1 MFRSND
7 YYKCRSTV
15 AAILARNSRNF
26 LARLRENWNAGRG
39 RHRSAF
45 SLGDPAECFSPN
57 PITVQT
63 NAKTVV
69 LALVSIIPSVTQLR
83 AQKLDPSLYSSLE
96 WRMIGPFRG
105 GRTIGATGVRGQ
117 PNVFYVGVN
126 NGGVWKTTDAGR
138 VWTPIFDEQPTG
150 SVGDVAVAPSN
161 PNVIYV
167 GSGEGVQR
175 PDLSTGDGIYKSTD
189 AGKTWRHLGLR
200 DGQQIGSVI
209 VDPRDENRVFAG
221 VLGHPY
227 GPNAERGVY
236 RSTNG
241 GETFER
247 VLYKDEN
254 TGAAQV
260 GFDPS
265 NPQIVYAALWAGRQG
280 PWENAS
286 WNGPLSGLFK
296 SVDGGSTW
304 RQIGKGFP
312 SAGEGLGRIGFT
324 IAPSDPRRMYATVDA
339 PTLGGIYRS
348 DDAGETWRRTNDE
361 VRVWGRAS
369 DFAEVKVD
377 PRNSDVVYSANTS
390 TYRSTDGGTTFTAIK
405 GAPGGDDYHRIWI
418 NPDNSDI
425 MIIAADQGA
434 TITVNGGKT
443 WSSWYNQP
451 TAQFYHVITDN
462 RVPYWVYGGQ
472 QESGSVGT
480 MSRGDYG
487 AITFREWNPVGAEEY
502 GYIAPDPLDPNIIYG
517 GKLTRFDQ
525 RSREVQSVTPEPVS
539 SGKYRFLRTAPVIF
553 STVDPYVLYYAGN
566 VLFKTTNGGHSWDVI
581 SPDLTRQNYD
591 VPAAYGIFT
600 NGDPSRAKNR
610 GVIYTVAP
618 SFKSVN
624 TIWTG
629 SDDGVI
635 KLTRDGGKT
644 WTDVTP
650 AALTPW
656 SKVSLMEASH
666 FDDQSAYAAIN
677 RFKLDDLHP
686 HIYRTHDLGKTWKEI
701 VNGIPGNEVVN
712 SVREDPVRRGLLF
725 AGTERAVYFSLD
737 DGERWQPLR
746 LNMPATS
753 IRDLVIHDDDIVVGT
768 HGRSFW
774 ILDDM
779 TPLRQLNAK
788 TASAETFLFKPK
800 LTYRFRR
807 NKNTDTPLSPE
818 EPAGKN
824 PPDGAIINYRLGA
837 DSGTPVVLEILDATG
852 KTIRTFSS
860 ADSVEPVDT
869 HLNVPTYWVRPQQRL
884 AATRGTH
891 RFVWDLHYPPPQVL
905 AHDYP
910 ISAIYGDTP
919 RTPLGPAV
927 LPGTYTV
934 RLSANGQ
941 RYTQPLTIK
950 MDPRVQITDAG
961 LRLQRDI
968 GVRMND
974 AISRDFA
981 ALAEVRARRVVLR
994 TSRDGAKAKELA
1006 DSLVALDS
1014 ALARVENGVQTA
1026 NAAGLVALN
1035 EQLAGI
1041 LDAVEGADA
1050 EPTTQVVAAASDLE
1064 KSLAV
1069 ALAQWA
1075 EIKRTRLR
1083 PNR

>member
-1 MFRSND
+1 VLT
-7 YYKCRSTV
+7 KHKIIPLIL
-15 AAILARNSRNF
+15 AAI
-26 LARLRENWNAGRG
+26 
-39 RHRSAF
+39 
-45 SLGDPAECFSPN
+45 SLW
-57 PITVQT
+57 PIE
-63 NAKTVV
+63 
-69 LALVSIIPSVTQLR
+69 LC

-105 GRTIGATGVRGQ
+105 GRTIGAAGVRGQ
-117 PNVFYVGVN
+117 PNVFYIGVN
-126 NGGVWKTTDAGR
+126 NGGVWKTTDFGR
-138 VWTPIFDEQPTG
+138 VWTPIFDEQSTG
-150 SVGDVAVAPSN
+150 SIGDLAVAPSN

-200 DGQQIGSVI
+200 DGQQIGGVI
-209 VDPRDENRVFAG
+209 VDPRDENRVFVA

-227 GPNAERGVY
+227 GPNTERGVY

-241 GETFER
+241 GESFER

-254 TGAAQV
+254 TGAIQV
-260 GFDPS
+260 AFDPA
-265 NPQIVYAALWAGRQG
+265 NPQTIYASLWAGRQG
-280 PWENAS
+280 PWENSS

-296 SVDGGSTW
+296 SVDGGTTW
-304 RQIGKGFP
+304 RQVGMGFP
-312 SAGEGLGRIGFT
+312 TAAQGLGRIGFT
-324 IAPSDPRRMYATVDA
+324 VAPSDSRRMYATVDA

-348 DDAGETWRRTNDE
+348 DDAGETWRRTNSE

-377 PRNSDVVYSANTS
+377 PRNPDIVYSANTS

-418 NPDNSDI
+418 NPDNPDI
-425 MIIAADQGA
+425 ILIASDQGA

-462 RVPYWVYGGQ
+462 RIPYWVYGGQ
-472 QESGSVGT
+472 QESGSIGT

-487 AITFREWNPVGAEEY
+487 AITFREWNPVGLEEY
-502 GYIAPDPLDPNIIYG
+502 GYAAPDPLDPNIIYG

-525 RSREVQSVTPEPVS
+525 RSREVQNISPEAVS
-539 SGKYRFLRTAPVIF
+539 TGKYRFLRTAPVIF
-553 STVDPYVLYYAGN
+553 STVDPHTLYYAGN
-566 VLFKTTNGGHSWDVI
+566 VLFKTTNGGHSWDII

-591 VPAAYGIFT
+591 VPPSYGMFT
-600 NGDPSRAKNR
+600 NGDLSLAKNR

-618 SFKSVN
+618 SFRNVG

-635 KLTRDGGKT
+635 NLTRDGGKT
-644 WTDVTP
+644 WTNVSP
-650 AALTPW
+650 VALTPW

-686 HIYRTHDLGKTWKEI
+686 HVYRTHDGGKSWKEI
-701 VNGIPGNEVVN
+701 VNGIPENEVVN

-737 DGERWQPLR
+737 DGDEWQPLR

-779 TPLRQLNAK
+779 TPLRQLDAK
-788 TASAETFLFKPK
+788 AAGTETFLFRPKP
-800 LTYRFRR
+800 TYRYRR
-807 NKNTDTPLSPE
+807 DKNTDTPLPPE

-837 DSGTPVVLEILDATG
+837 DAGTPVVIDVLDNAG
-852 KTIRTFSS
+852 NVVRTFSS
-860 ADSVEPVDT
+860 ADSVEPIETD
-869 HLNVPTYWVRPQQRL
+869 LNVPTYWVRPQQRV
-884 AATRGTH
+884 ATTRGTH
-891 RFVWDLHYPPPQVL
+891 RYVWDLHYPPPKVL
-905 AHDYP
+905 GHEYP

-919 RTPLGPAV
+919 RYPLGPAV
-927 LPGTYTV
+927 LPGAYAV
-934 RLSANGQ
+934 RLKANGQ
-941 RYTQPLTIK
+941 SYTQPLVIR
-950 MDPRVQITDAG
+950 MDPRVQITEMALKLQHDIG
-961 LRLQRDI
+961 LR
-968 GVRMND
+968 MNN
-974 AISRDFA
+974 AIDRDFI
-981 ALAEVRARRVVLR
+981 ALGEVRAQRTLLR
-994 TSRDGAKAKELA
+994 AQREGAKAKDVA

-1014 ALARVENGVQTA
+1014 ALATLENGTPRVRTA
-1026 NAAGLVALN
+1026 VGFVRLN
-1035 EQLAGI
+1035 EQLAEI
-1041 LDAVEGADA
+1041 LATVEGADA
-1050 EPTTQVVAAASDLE
+1050 EPTTQVVAAAGDLE
-1064 KSLAV
+1064 KSLGAL
-1069 ALAQWA
+1069 LAQWSHVQ
-1075 EIKRTRLR
+1075 RTRIR
-1083 PNR
+1083 RNR

>member
-1 MFRSND
+1 MAIA
-7 YYKCRSTV
+7 V
-15 AAILARNSRNF
+15 ATTDLP
-26 LARLRENWNAGRG
+26 GQ
-39 RHRSAF
+39 
-45 SLGDPAECFSPN
+45 GDA
-57 PITVQT
+57 
-63 NAKTVV
+63 
-69 LALVSIIPSVTQLR
+69 
-83 AQKLDPSLYSSLE
+83 SLYASLQ
-96 WRMIGPFRG
+96 WRMIGPFRA
-105 GRTIGATGVRGQ
+105 GRTVGASGVRGQ

-126 NGGVWKTTDAGR
+126 NGGVWKTTDFGLT
-138 VWTPIFDEQPTG
+138 WTPIFDDQPTG
-150 SVGDVAVAPSN
+150 SIGDLAVAPSN
-161 PNVIYV
+161 PNVVYV
-167 GSGEGVQR
+167 GTGEGLQR
-175 PDLSTGDGIYKSTD
+175 PDLSTGDGVYKSTD

-200 DGQQIGSVI
+200 DGQQIGGII
-209 VDPRDENRVFAG
+209 VDPRDENRIFVA

-227 GPNAERGVY
+227 GPNPERGVY

-241 GETFER
+241 GETFEK

-254 TGAAQV
+254 TGAIQV
-260 GFDPS
+260 AFDPTNS
-265 NPQIVYAALWAGRQG
+265 QTIYAALWAGRQG
-280 PWENAS
+280 PWENSS

-296 SVDGGSTW
+296 SVDGGTTW
-304 RQIGKGFP
+304 RQIGAGFP
-312 SAGEGLGRIGFT
+312 TAAQGLGRIGLT

-348 DDAGETWRRTNDE
+348 DDAGETWRRTNSE

-377 PRNSDVVYSANTS
+377 PRNPDIMYSANTS
-390 TYRSTDGGTTFTAIK
+390 TYRSTDGGKTFTAIK

-418 NPDNSDI
+418 NPDNPDI
-425 MIIAADQGA
+425 MLIAADQGA

-462 RVPYWVYGGQ
+462 QIPYWVYGGQ

-502 GYIAPDPLDPNIIYG
+502 GYVAPDPLDPNIIYG
-517 GKLTRFDQ
+517 GKISRFDQ
-525 RSREVQSVTPEPVS
+525 RSREVQNISPEAVR

-553 STVDPYVLYYAGN
+553 STVDPHILYFAGN

-581 SPDLTRQNYD
+581 SPDLTRQKYD
-591 VPAAYGIFT
+591 VPASYGMFT
-600 NGDPSRAKNR
+600 NGDASKAQNR

-618 SFKSVN
+618 SFRNVN

-635 KLTRDGGKT
+635 NLTRDGGKT
-644 WTDVTP
+644 WTNFTP
-650 AALTPW
+650 SALTPW

-666 FDDQSAYAAIN
+666 FDDVTAYAAIN
-677 RFKLDDLHP
+677 RFKLDDLQP
-686 HIYRTHDLGKTWKEI
+686 HIYRTHDGGKSWTEI
-701 VNGIPGNEVVN
+701 VSGIPSGEVVDA
-712 SVREDPVRRGLLF
+712 VREDPVRRGLLF

-737 DGERWQPLR
+737 DGDHWQSLR
-746 LNMPATS
+746 LNMPATA

-779 TPLRQLNAK
+779 TTLRQLDAK
-788 TASAETFLFKPK
+788 PAAETFLFKPK

-807 NKNTDTPLSPE
+807 NKNTDTPLPPE

-837 DSGTPVVLEILDATG
+837 DVAGPVGLEILDNAG
-852 KTIRTFSS
+852 KIVRSFSS
-860 ADSVEPVDT
+860 ADSVEPIET
-869 HLNVPTYWVRPQQRL
+869 NLNVPNYWIRPQQRL
-884 AATRGTH
+884 AADRGTH
-891 RFVWDLHYPPPQVL
+891 RFVWDLHYPPPKVL

-919 RTPLGPAV
+919 RFPLGPAV

-934 RLSANGQ
+934 RLTVNGR
-941 RYTQPLTIK
+941 RYEQPLTIK
-950 MDPRVQITDAG
+950 MDPRVRITDAG

-968 GVRMND
+968 GLRMND
-974 AISRDFA
+974 AISRDFT
-981 ALAEVRARRVVLR
+981 ALSELRARRGLLR
-994 TSRDGAKAKELA
+994 TQREGAKAKEVA

-1014 ALARVENGVQTA
+1014 TLAGIESGTRGGA
-1026 NAAGLVALN
+1026 AAGLVQLN
-1035 EQLAGI
+1035 EQLAGV
-1041 LDAVEGADA
+1041 LDTVEGADA
-1050 EPTTQVVAAASDLE
+1050 EPTTQAARAAADLE
-1064 KSLAV
+1064 ATLNT
-1069 ALAQWA
+1069 LLRRWT
-1075 EIKRTRLR
+1075 EIRGTRLR
-1083 PNR
+1083 TERK

>member
-1 MFRSND
+1 M
-7 YYKCRSTV
+7 
-15 AAILARNSRNF
+15 ARPKPRLF
-26 LARLRENWNAGRG
+26 LVFL
-39 RHRSAF
+39 SA
-45 SLGDPAECFSPN
+45 LCFFTSA
-57 PITVQT
+57 VGAQ
-63 NAKTVV
+63 
-69 LALVSIIPSVTQLR
+69 SV
-83 AQKLDPSLYSSLE
+83 DPSWYSSLE
-96 WRMIGPFRG
+96 WRMIGPFRA

-126 NGGVWKTTDAGR
+126 NGGVWKTTDFGR

-150 SVGDVAVAPSN
+150 SIGDIAVAPSN
-161 PNVIYV
+161 PNVVYV

-175 PDLSTGDGIYKSTD
+175 PDLSTGDGIYRSAD

-200 DGQQIGSVI
+200 DGQQIGGVI
-209 VDPRDENRVFAG
+209 VDPRNENRIFVA

-227 GPNAERGVY
+227 GPNAERGLY

-247 VLYKDEN
+247 VLFKDEN
-254 TGAAQV
+254 TGAIQV
-260 GFDPS
+260 AFDPTS
-265 NPQIVYAALWAGRQG
+265 PDIVYAALWAGRQG
-280 PWENAS
+280 PWENSS

-296 SVDGGSTW
+296 SVDGGTTW

-312 SAGEGLGRIGFT
+312 TAAQGLGRIGFT

-348 DDAGETWRRTNDE
+348 DDAGETWRRTNSE

-377 PRNSDVVYSANTS
+377 PRNPNVVYSANTS

-418 NPDNSDI
+418 NPDNPEI
-425 MIIAADQGA
+425 ILIAADQGA

-462 RVPYWVYGGQ
+462 QIPYWVYGGQ

-480 MSRGDYG
+480 ISRGDYG
-487 AITFREWNPVGAEEY
+487 AITFREWNPVGVEEY
-502 GYIAPDPLDPNIIYG
+502 GYVAPDPLDPNIIYG
-517 GKLTRFDQ
+517 GKISRFDQ
-525 RSREVQSVTPEPVS
+525 RSREVQNVSPEAVR

-553 STVDPYVLYYAGN
+553 STVDPHTLYFAGN
-566 VLFKTTNGGHSWDVI
+566 VLFKTINGGHSWDVI

-591 VPAAYGIFT
+591 VPASYGMYT
-600 NGDPSRAKNR
+600 DGDLSRAKNR

-618 SFKSVN
+618 SFRNLN
-624 TIWTG
+624 TIWAG

-635 KLTRDGGKT
+635 NLTRDGGKT
-644 WTDVTP
+644 WTNVTP

-666 FDDQSAYAAIN
+666 FDDESAYAAIN

-686 HIYRTHDLGKTWKEI
+686 HIYRTHDGGKSWKEI
-701 VNGIPGNEVVN
+701 VNGIPDNEVVN
-712 SVREDPVRRGLLF
+712 AVREDPVKRGLLF

-737 DGERWQPLR
+737 DGEQWQPLR

-779 TPLRQLNAK
+779 TPLRQLERGAN
-788 TASAETFLFKPK
+788 TSTTVLFKPK

-807 NKNTDTPLSPE
+807 NKNTDTPLPPE

-824 PPDGAIINYRLGA
+824 PPDGAIINYRLG
-837 DSGTPVVLEILDATG
+837 GNVTTPVVLEIVDGAG
-852 KTIRTFSS
+852 KTVRTFSS
-860 ADSVEPVDT
+860 ADSLEPIEAD
-869 HLNVPTYWVRPQQRL
+869 LNVPSYWVRPQQRVGSG
-884 AATRGTH
+884 AGMH
-891 RFVWDLHYPPPQVL
+891 RFVWDLHYPPPKVL
-905 AHDYP
+905 GHEYP
-910 ISAIYGDTP
+910 ISAIFGDTP
-919 RTPLGPAV
+919 RFPLGPAV
-927 LPGTYTV
+927 LPGSYTV
-934 RLSANGQ
+934 RLSANG
-941 RYTQPLTIK
+941 RSFSQPLTIK
-950 MDPRVQITDAG
+950 MDPRVRITDAG
-961 LRLQRDI
+961 LHLQHDL

-974 AISRDFA
+974 AISRDFV
-981 ALAEVRARRVVLR
+981 ALGEVRAQRTLLR
-994 TSRDGAKAKELA
+994 AQREGAKAKEVA

-1014 ALARVENGVQTA
+1014 ALAGFENGGRGST
-1026 NAAGLVALN
+1026 AAGFVMLN

-1041 LDAVEGADA
+1041 LDIVEGADA
-1050 EPTTQVVAAASDLE
+1050 EPTSQVVAAAGELE
-1064 KSLAV
+1064 KSLA
-1069 ALAQWA
+1069 ALVAQWS
-1075 EIKRTRLR
+1075 EMQRGRLR
-1083 PNR
+1083 RERR

>member
-1 MFRSND
+1 
-7 YYKCRSTV
+7 
-15 AAILARNSRNF
+15 
-26 LARLRENWNAGRG
+26 
-39 RHRSAF
+39 
-45 SLGDPAECFSPN
+45 
-57 PITVQT
+57 
-63 NAKTVV
+63 
-69 LALVSIIPSVTQLR
+69 
-83 AQKLDPSLYSSLE
+83 
-96 WRMIGPFRG
+96 
-105 GRTIGATGVRGQ
+105 
-117 PNVFYVGVN
+117 VN
-126 NGGVWKTTDAGR
+126 NGGVWKTTDYGR
-138 VWTPIFDEQPTG
+138 VWTPIFDDQPTG

-209 VDPRDENRVFAG
+209 VDPRDENRIFAG

-260 GFDPS
+260 AFDPS

-296 SVDGGSTW
+296 SLDGGTTW

-312 SAGEGLGRIGFT
+312 SPAEGLGRIGFT

-377 PRNSDVVYSANTS
+377 PRNPDVVYSANTS
-390 TYRSTDGGTTFTAIK
+390 TYRSSDGGTTFTAIK

-418 NPDNSDI
+418 NPDNPEI

-434 TITVNGGKT
+434 TITVNGGQT

-462 RVPYWVYGGQ
+462 RIPYWVYGGQ

-525 RSREVQSVTPEPVS
+525 RSREVQSVTPEAVS
-539 SGKYRFLRTAPVIF
+539 SGKYRFLRTAPIIF
-553 STVDPYVLYYAGN
+553 STVDPHVLYYSGN
-566 VLFKTTNGGHSWDVI
+566 ILFRTTNGGQSWDVI

-600 NGDPSRAKNR
+600 NGNLSRAKNR

-629 SDDGVI
+629 SDDGAI

-650 AALTPW
+650 AGLSPW

-701 VNGIPGNEVVN
+701 VKGIPENEVVN

-725 AGTERAVYFSLD
+725 AGTERAAYFSLD
-737 DGERWQPLR
+737 DGEQWQPLR

-779 TPLRQLNAK
+779 TPLRQLNAN
-788 TASAETFLFKPK
+788 TASSETLLFKPK

-807 NKNTDTPLSPE
+807 DRNTDTPLPPE

-824 PPDGAIINYRLGA
+824 PPDGAIINYRLGG
-837 DSGTPVVLEILDATG
+837 DSRTPVVLEIVDATG

-860 ADSVEPVDT
+860 ADSVELVDT
-869 HLNVPTYWVRPQQRL
+869 HLNVPTYWIRPQQRL
-884 AATRGTH
+884 AAMRGTH

-927 LPGTYTV
+927 LPGTYTI

-941 RYTQPLTIK
+941 RYTQPLTIR

-981 ALAEVRARRVVLR
+981 ALSEVRAQRVVLR
-994 TSRDGAKAKELA
+994 TTREGAKAKELA

-1014 ALARVENGVQTA
+1014 ALAKVENGAEAA
-1026 NAAGLVALN
+1026 NAVGLVTLN

-1041 LDAVEGADA
+1041 LDTVEGADA
-1050 EPTTQVVAAASDLE
+1050 EPTTQVVVAASDLE
-1064 KSLAV
+1064 KSLAA
-1069 ALAQWA
+1069 ALARWS
-1075 EIKRTRLR
+1075 EIKRTRLGTKR
-1083 PNR
+1083 

>member
-1 MFRSND
+1 MLTTHNTIRCSL
-7 YYKCRSTV
+7 V
-15 AAILARNSRNF
+15 F
-26 LARLRENWNAGRG
+26 LA
-39 RHRSAF
+39 
-45 SLGDPAECFSPN
+45 CFS
-57 PITVQT
+57 TR
-63 NAKTVV
+63 
-69 LALVSIIPSVTQLR
+69 SV
-83 AQKLDPSLYSSLE
+83 AQAVDPHLYSSLE
-96 WRMIGPFRG
+96 WRMIGPFRA

-126 NGGVWKTTDAGR
+126 NGGVWKTTDYGH
-138 VWTPIFDEQPTG
+138 VWTPIFDDQPTG
-150 SVGDVAVAPSN
+150 SIGDLAVAPSN

-200 DGQQIGSVI
+200 DGQQIGGII
-209 VDPRDENRVFAG
+209 VDPANENRLFVA

-254 TGAAQV
+254 TGAIQV
-260 GFDPS
+260 GFDPA
-265 NPQIVYAALWAGRQG
+265 NPRVVYAALWAGRQG

-286 WNGPLSGLFK
+286 WDGPLSGLFK
-296 SVDGGSTW
+296 SIDGGTTW

-312 SAGEGLGRIGFT
+312 TASEGLGRIGFT
-324 IAPSDPRRMYATVDA
+324 IAPSDPRRMYATIDA

-348 DDAGETWRRTNDE
+348 DDAGETWKRTNSE

-377 PRNSDVVYSANTS
+377 PRDPDVVYSGNTS
-390 TYRSTDGGTTFTAIK
+390 TYRSTDGGITFTAIK

-418 NPDNSDI
+418 NPDNPEI
-425 MIIAADQGA
+425 MLLAADQGA

-462 RVPYWVYGGQ
+462 QVPYHVYGGQ

-480 MSRGDYG
+480 TSRGDYG
-487 AITFREWNPVGAEEY
+487 AITFREWNPVGVEEY
-502 GYIAPDPLDPNIIYG
+502 GYVAPDPLDPDIIYG
-517 GKLTRFDQ
+517 GKISRFDQ
-525 RSREVQSVTPEPVS
+525 RSREVQNVSPEAVRT
-539 SGKYRFLRTAPVIF
+539 GKYRFLRTAPVLF
-553 STVDPYVLYYAGN
+553 SPVDPHTLYFAGN
-566 VLFKTTNGGHSWDVI
+566 VLFKTNSGGRSWDVI
-581 SPDLTRQNYD
+581 SPDLTRRTYD
-591 VPAAYGIFT
+591 VPASYGMFT
-600 NGDPSRAKNR
+600 GGDASRAQNR

-618 SFKSVN
+618 SFRDLN

-635 KLTRDGGKT
+635 YVTRDGGKS
-644 WTDVTP
+644 WSNVTP

-666 FDDQSAYAAIN
+666 FDDVSAYAAVS
-677 RFKLDDLHP
+677 RFKLDDLRP
-686 HIYRTHDLGKTWKEI
+686 HVYRTHDGGKTWTEI
-701 VNGIPGNEVVN
+701 VTGIPVDEVVN
-712 SVREDPVRRGLLF
+712 AVREDPVRRGLLF

-737 DGERWQPLR
+737 DGDHWAPLR

-779 TPLRQLNAK
+779 SPLRQLDARP
-788 TASAETFLFKPK
+788 SAETFLFKPK

-807 NKNTDTPLSPE
+807 DKNTDTPLPPE
-818 EPAGKN
+818 EPAGRN

-837 DSGTPVVLEILDATG
+837 QPATPVVIEILDQANR
-852 KTIRTFSS
+852 IVRRYSS
-860 ADSVEPVDT
+860 ADSVEPVEKD
-869 HLNVPTYWVRPQQRL
+869 LNVPTYWIRPPQRVD
-884 AATRGTH
+884 ATKGTH
-891 RFVWDLHYPPPQVL
+891 RFVWDLHYAPPRVL
-905 AHDYP
+905 AHEYP

-919 RTPLGPAV
+919 RYPLGPAV

-934 RLSANGQ
+934 RLTVHGRA
-941 RYTQPLTIK
+941 YTQPLTVK
-950 MDPRVQITDAG
+950 MDPRVRISDAG
-961 LRLQRDI
+961 LRLQHDI
-968 GVRMND
+968 GVRMNE
-974 AISRDFA
+974 ALARDFA
-981 ALAEVRARRVVLR
+981 ALSEVRARRALLKTQR
-994 TSRDGAKAKELA
+994 QGAKAKEVA

-1014 ALARVENGVQTA
+1014 TIAGLEAGDRGAVGLAR
-1026 NAAGLVALN
+1026 LN
-1035 EQLAGI
+1035 EQLAGV
-1041 LDAVEGADA
+1041 LDIVESADA
-1050 EPTTQVVAAASDLE
+1050 EPTSQVVATATELE
-1064 KSLAV
+1064 KSLASL
-1069 ALAQWA
+1069 LAQWSDLQ
-1075 EIKRTRLR
+1075 RTRLR
-1083 PNR
+1083 PGRR

>member
-1 MFRSND
+1 
-7 YYKCRSTV
+7 
-15 AAILARNSRNF
+15 
-26 LARLRENWNAGRG
+26 
-39 RHRSAF
+39 
-45 SLGDPAECFSPN
+45 
-57 PITVQT
+57 
-63 NAKTVV
+63 
-69 LALVSIIPSVTQLR
+69 
-83 AQKLDPSLYSSLE
+83 
-96 WRMIGPFRG
+96 
-105 GRTIGATGVRGQ
+105 
-117 PNVFYVGVN
+117 
-126 NGGVWKTTDAGR
+126 
-138 VWTPIFDEQPTG
+138 
-150 SVGDVAVAPSN
+150 
-161 PNVIYV
+161 
-167 GSGEGVQR
+167 
-175 PDLSTGDGIYKSTD
+175 
-189 AGKTWRHLGLR
+189 
-200 DGQQIGSVI
+200 
-209 VDPRDENRVFAG
+209 
-221 VLGHPY
+221 
-227 GPNAERGVY
+227 
-236 RSTNG
+236 
-241 GETFER
+241 
-247 VLYKDEN
+247 
-254 TGAAQV
+254 
-260 GFDPS
+260 
-265 NPQIVYAALWAGRQG
+265 
-280 PWENAS
+280 
-286 WNGPLSGLFK
+286 
-296 SVDGGSTW
+296 VDGGTTW

-312 SAGEGLGRIGFT
+312 SAAQGLGRIGFT
-324 IAPSDPRRMYATVDA
+324 MAPSDPRRMYATVEA

-348 DDAGETWRRTNDE
+348 DDAGETWKRTNDE

-377 PRNSDVVYSANTS
+377 PRNPDVVYSANTS
-390 TYRSTDGGTTFTAIK
+390 TYRSSDGGTTFTAIK

-418 NPDNSDI
+418 NPDNPDI

-434 TITVNGGKT
+434 TITVNGGQT

-462 RVPYWVYGGQ
+462 RIPYWVYGGQ
-472 QESGSVGT
+472 QESGSIGT

-487 AITFREWNPVGAEEY
+487 AVTFREWNPVGAEEY
-502 GYIAPDPLDPNIIYG
+502 GYIAPDPLDPNIVYG

-525 RSREVQSVTPEPVS
+525 RSREVQNVSPEAVS

-553 STVDPYVLYYAGN
+553 STVDQHVLYYAGN
-566 VLFKTTNGGHSWDVI
+566 VLFRTTNGGHSWDVI

-600 NGDPSRAKNR
+600 AGDLSRAKNR

-618 SFKSVN
+618 SFKNLN

-666 FDDQSAYAAIN
+666 FDDQSAYAAVN

-701 VNGIPGNEVVN
+701 VNGIPDNEVVN

-737 DGERWQPLR
+737 DGDQWQPLR

-788 TASAETFLFKPK
+788 TAEAETFLFKPK

-807 NKNTDTPLSPE
+807 DRNTDTPLPPE

-837 DSGTPVVLEILDATG
+837 DSRTPVVLEILDASG

-860 ADSVEPVDT
+860 ADSVEPVGT

-884 AATRGTH
+884 AATHGTH

-919 RTPLGPAV
+919 LTPLGPAV
-927 LPGTYTV
+927 LPGTYSV

-941 RYTQPLTIK
+941 SYTQPLTIR
-950 MDPRVQITDAG
+950 MDPRVQVTDAG

-981 ALAEVRARRVVLR
+981 ALSEVRARRVVLR
-994 TSRDGAKAKELA
+994 TSRQGAKAKELA

-1014 ALARVENGVQTA
+1014 ALARVENGAQAA
-1026 NAAGLVALN
+1026 NAVGLVTLN
-1035 EQLAGI
+1035 EQLAGL
-1041 LDAVEGADA
+1041 LDTVEGADA
-1050 EPTTQVVAAASDLE
+1050 EPTTQVVAAASELE
-1064 KSLAV
+1064 RSLVA
-1069 ALAQWA
+1069 ALAQWSD
-1075 EIKRTRLR
+1075 IKRTRLR
-1083 PNR
+1083 ANR

>member
-1 MFRSND
+1 
-7 YYKCRSTV
+7 
-15 AAILARNSRNF
+15 
-26 LARLRENWNAGRG
+26 
-39 RHRSAF
+39 
-45 SLGDPAECFSPN
+45 
-57 PITVQT
+57 
-63 NAKTVV
+63 
-69 LALVSIIPSVTQLR
+69 
-83 AQKLDPSLYSSLE
+83 
-96 WRMIGPFRG
+96 
-105 GRTIGATGVRGQ
+105 
-117 PNVFYVGVN
+117 
-126 NGGVWKTTDAGR
+126 
-138 VWTPIFDEQPTG
+138 
-150 SVGDVAVAPSN
+150 
-161 PNVIYV
+161 
-167 GSGEGVQR
+167 
-175 PDLSTGDGIYKSTD
+175 
-189 AGKTWRHLGLR
+189 
-200 DGQQIGSVI
+200 
-209 VDPRDENRVFAG
+209 
-221 VLGHPY
+221 
-227 GPNAERGVY
+227 
-236 RSTNG
+236 
-241 GETFER
+241 
-247 VLYKDEN
+247 
-254 TGAAQV
+254 
-260 GFDPS
+260 
-265 NPQIVYAALWAGRQG
+265 
-280 PWENAS
+280 
-286 WNGPLSGLFK
+286 
-296 SVDGGSTW
+296 
-304 RQIGKGFP
+304 
-312 SAGEGLGRIGFT
+312 
-324 IAPSDPRRMYATVDA
+324 
-339 PTLGGIYRS
+339 
-348 DDAGETWRRTNDE
+348 
-361 VRVWGRAS
+361 
-369 DFAEVKVD
+369 
-377 PRNSDVVYSANTS
+377 
-390 TYRSTDGGTTFTAIK
+390 
-405 GAPGGDDYHRIWI
+405 
-418 NPDNSDI
+418 

-434 TITVNGGKT
+434 TITVNGGQT

-462 RVPYWVYGGQ
+462 RIPYWVYGGQ
-472 QESGSVGT
+472 QESGSIGT

-525 RSREVQSVTPEPVS
+525 RSREVQSVTPEAVA

-553 STVDPYVLYYAGN
+553 STVDPHVLFYAGN

-591 VPAAYGIFT
+591 VSAAYGIFT

-618 SFKSVN
+618 SFKNVN

-629 SDDGVI
+629 SDDGAI

-701 VNGIPGNEVVN
+701 VNGIPDNEVVN

-725 AGTERAVYFSLD
+725 AGTERAAYFSLD
-737 DGERWQPLR
+737 DGDQWQPLR

-753 IRDLVIHDDDIVVGT
+753 IRDLVIHDDDIIVGT

-774 ILDDM
+774 ILDDI
-779 TPLRQLNAK
+779 TPLRQLNVKSA
-788 TASAETFLFKPK
+788 ASETFLFKPK

-807 NKNTDTPLSPE
+807 DRNTDTPLPPE

-824 PPDGAIINYRLGA
+824 PPDGAIITYRLGA
-837 DSGTPVVLEILDATG
+837 GSGTPVVLEILDATG

-860 ADSVEPVDT
+860 ADSVEPVET
-869 HLNVPTYWVRPQQRL
+869 HLNVPTYWIRPQQRL

-934 RLSANGQ
+934 RLSANGK
-941 RYTQPLTIK
+941 RYTQPLTIR

-981 ALAEVRARRVVLR
+981 ALSEIRARRLLLR
-994 TSRDGAKAKELA
+994 TSREGAKAKELA

-1014 ALARVENGVQTA
+1014 ALARVENGAQAT
-1026 NAAGLVALN
+1026 NAVGLVTLN

-1041 LDAVEGADA
+1041 LETIEGGDA
-1050 EPTTQVVAAASDLE
+1050 EPTTQVVAAASELE
-1064 KSLAV
+1064 KALAA
-1069 ALAQWA
+1069 ALAQWTD
-1075 EIKRTRLR
+1075 IKRARLR
-1083 PNR
+1083 ANR